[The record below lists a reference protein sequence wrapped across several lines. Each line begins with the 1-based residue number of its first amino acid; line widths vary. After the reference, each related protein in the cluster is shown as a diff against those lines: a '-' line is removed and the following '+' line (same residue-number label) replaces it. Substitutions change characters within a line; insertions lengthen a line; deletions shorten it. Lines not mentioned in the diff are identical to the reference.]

1 MIVGS
6 LGRQITLPYPTVTA
20 KPQQQQAGWNSSV
33 QQLLI
38 SGLPSSS
45 SGQSFSSSK
54 QGQVHSL
61 GTKPLQTSS
70 QSAASKVTAIP
81 VSNVESDYFGQI
93 MDFIGNAKDYI
104 DYNDARSYAAA
115 KYQNDWQEQMN
126 RVIMDYNASEAQKNR
141 DWQEMMSNTAHQ
153 REVADLQAAGL
164 NPVLSASGGNG
175 AAVGSGASAYAS
187 TPQGSHPQ
195 VDTSLPSLIL
205 GALTSMLSA
214 QTGLLQS
221 TLSANATMSAAASN
235 AFGNIRAAE
244 ITQQGAYQREL
255 MSQEGQNFRTGLTTS
270 TSSSNVDKQIAATL
284 KNLRENPQTYAGLIS
299 ALLNGLAE

>member
-1 MIVGS
+1 MAGFGS
-6 LGRQITLPYPTVTA
+6 SGRSLEDGTRSAYQGNA
-20 KPQQQQAGWNSSV
+20 SSWNQNV
-33 QQLLI
+33 QNLLI
-38 SGLPSSS
+38 SGLASTSPVQKQMA
-45 SGQSFSSSK
+45 QS
-54 QGQVHSL
+54 QIV
-61 GTKPLQTSS
+61 KPVQTSS
-70 QSAASKVTAIP
+70 QSAASKVSAVP
-81 VSNVESDYFGQI
+81 VSKEESDYFGEI
-93 MDFIGNAKDYI
+93 MNFIGNARDYI

-214 QTGLLQS
+214 QTGLIQS

-284 KNLRENPQTYAGLIS
+284 KNLRENPQTWPGFVMSMIQGLS
-299 ALLNGLAE
+299 AYIEAKT